1 MVLFSITGIALTVTA
16 VFLTTEFLYN
26 GIKLTRGPSMAVFIL
41 PVLPV
46 FIGGF
51 LFAYLIPSF
60 IRRLYLHRAFTGR
73 ALRLIGSIGLVDAL
87 IGGVRIIVLDRLLK
101 ADIGVTITLVGTPY
115 VYTTAA
121 FLVFGISAFVT
132 GSILVRRSL
141 GS

>member
-60 IRRLYLHRAFTGR
+60 LRHLYLRRAFTRR
-73 ALRLIGSIGLVDAL
+73 AAYTRERLTAGSRYRLV
-87 IGGVRIIVLDRLLK
+87 
-101 ADIGVTITLVGTPY
+101 
-115 VYTTAA
+115 
-121 FLVFGISAFVT
+121 SAP
-132 GSILVRRSL
+132 GYILV
-141 GS
+141 